1 MSRSQKMETEL
12 KLTINKL
19 QMNSSIQADDP
30 FLNLYGLTPLWDTY
44 YEKTQNVK
52 FKNKWQNVKDG
63 WRPRKK

>member
-1 MSRSQKMETEL
+1 MERVIIHTDE
-12 KLTINKL
+12 
-19 QMNSSIQADDP
+19 P
-30 FLNLYGLTPLWDTY
+30 FLSLYGLTPLWDTY